1 MEYHFKTEPFNHQRE
16 EWLRSREEE
25 ARAIFWEQGC
35 VDASTEYLSP
45 TGWVRMDQYR
55 GGPVA
60 QWHPESRL
68 IEFVQPL
75 EYVKRPCASMIRIH
89 HPRGLDQLLSPEHRV
104 PFVDRD
110 SGAIRVCSAEDL
122 ERMSEKAWRYLPATF
137 RFDGGGSGTGL
148 TEDELRLQVAVMA
161 DGHFP
166 SNSPHSRRCYV
177 NLKRKRKIARLD
189 SLLARLGLEHTRKE
203 QPDGFVRY
211 AFQAPLRT
219 KVFDARFWAATAEE
233 RAIIAD
239 EVGHWDGTITP
250 ESVRF
255 YSTLKENADFVQFIL
270 ASLGRI
276 TTLRHDGATWVVH
289 SRSRGENLTVMGSGV
304 SREPS
309 PDGYKYCF
317 MVPSAFLL
325 FRRNGLIFPSG
336 NTGKSKLTIDTAC
349 WLYLRG
355 LIDGVLVVAPNGVH
369 RNWVEKEIPD
379 HVPDEVIKHVRAFH
393 YQSPKADTKW
403 HKQAVKAV
411 IEHKGFAWLT
421 ISYEAFMTAS
431 GKRALID
438 FFDKRRLLY
447 VLDEA
452 HYIKT
457 PTAERT
463 KSILRSAKYAPFRR
477 VLTGTPIAQGPFDA
491 YSQIKFLVEDYWKQN
506 RLGTFTEFK
515 QHFGVWKK
523 GWNPTAFNPKTKK
536 NDGNEYDV
544 LVGYRRLDDLNALLQ
559 PVSSRVTKDDVL
571 DLPPKLYS
579 KRIFP
584 MTPEQGKLYRQLR
597 DEYIV
602 WLETGGIERDAEAV
616 AAEPSPD
623 ACPTCLGKREVESDG
638 FIYPCPD
645 CGDAPDLGA
654 EGTTPVI
661 AALAITRLLR
671 LQQITCGYLPTDDE
685 AEPVYTIPGPNR
697 RLDLLCDLIEES
709 QHKVI
714 VWARFQMDITLIM
727 DALRER
733 GISAVRYDGLV
744 NDDERA
750 DAKARFQG
758 ERPLYHNGQ
767 VVGREA
773 VPPEEQARVFVG
785 NPAAG
790 ATGLTLTAAKT
801 VIYYSNSFKLID
813 RLQSEDRAHRIG
825 QTNSVLYIDLV
836 AEDSVDEKV
845 VEALRN
851 KFNVASQITGDRL
864 KDWL

>member
-1 MEYHFKTEPFNHQRE
+1 MEYPFKTEPFNHQRE

-25 ARAIFWEQGC
+25 ARAIFWEQG
-35 VDASTEYLSP
+35 
-45 TGWVRMDQYR
+45 
-55 GGPVA
+55 
-60 QWHPESRL
+60 
-68 IEFVQPL
+68 
-75 EYVKRPCASMIRIH
+75 
-89 HPRGLDQLLSPEHRV
+89 
-104 PFVDRD
+104 
-110 SGAIRVCSAEDL
+110 
-122 ERMSEKAWRYLPATF
+122 
-137 RFDGGGSGTGL
+137 
-148 TEDELRLQVAVMA
+148 
-161 DGHFP
+161 
-166 SNSPHSRRCYV
+166 
-177 NLKRKRKIARLD
+177 
-189 SLLARLGLEHTRKE
+189 
-203 QPDGFVRY
+203 
-211 AFQAPLRT
+211 
-219 KVFDARFWAATAEE
+219 
-233 RAIIAD
+233 
-239 EVGHWDGTITP
+239 
-250 ESVRF
+250 
-255 YSTLKENADFVQFIL
+255 
-270 ASLGRI
+270 
-276 TTLRHDGATWVVH
+276 
-289 SRSRGENLTVMGSGV
+289 
-304 SREPS
+304 
-309 PDGYKYCF
+309 
-317 MVPSAFLL
+317 
-325 FRRNGLIFPSG
+325 
-336 NTGKSKLTIDTAC
+336 TGKSKLTIDTAC
-349 WLYLRG
+349 WLWLRG

-515 QHFGVWKK
+515 QHFGIWKK

-579 KRIFP
+579 KRFFP

-654 EGTTPVI
+654 DGTTPVI

-685 AEPVYTIPGPNR
+685 SEPVYTIPGPNR
-697 RLDLLCDLIEES
+697 RLDMLCGLIEES

-825 QTNSVLYIDLV
+825 QTNNVLYIDLV